1 MALAVALGIAR
12 GYAPPVEVF
21 LVNLAVRGRLSFA
34 DCNRVDVDVVDPAKV
49 DRRSPANLD
58 AIGSFCR
65 LREHDEAGRGFIGP
79 DRKDILPGATV
90 DANVDRAR
98 RGVVF

>member
-1 MALAVALGIAR
+1 MALALDIAT
-12 GYAPPVEVF
+12 GYGPSVEVF
-21 LVNLAVRGRLSFA
+21 LVNLAVRRRLSFA

-65 LREHDEAGRGFIGP
+65 LRERDEAGRGFIGP

-98 RGVVF
+98 RGVFF

>member
-1 MALAVALGIAR
+1 MKFQSGSL
-12 GYAPPVEVF
+12 
-21 LVNLAVRGRLSFA
+21 A

-58 AIGSFCR
+58 AIGSCCR

-79 DRKDILPGATV
+79 DRKDILSQAPPSTLMSIVHVEASSFEA
-90 DANVDRAR
+90 ANDNVM
-98 RGVVF
+98 